1 MVSLLK
7 LVLKFL
13 QESRIVRTIKRQ
25 LVKRAL
31 DMLGDIAKREDSA
44 DYTAFWEAFGRNIKL
59 GVIEDQANR
68 DTLAKLLRWVG
79 VGKGR
84 IGDWVGT

>member
-7 LVLKFL
+7 LAATFL

-31 DMLGDIAKREDSA
+31 DMLGDIAKREDPA

-68 DTLAKLLRWVG
+68 DTLAKLLR
-79 VGKGR
+79 
-84 IGDWVGT
+84 